1 MLSYQHIYH
10 AGNHAD
16 ILKHIALVSLLSSMN
31 KKEKPY
37 TVFDTHAGSGRYD
50 LSDERA
56 QKTEESTSGISQ
68 LLASLALQKSS
79 ETQAENKTA
88 FQTYISLVKASLADG
103 FYPGSP
109 EIERSL
115 MRKGDCLVL
124 SELHPQEIELLR
136 KNMKL
141 PSTDAFASAF
151 ASASHSACGDTFAS
165 GERGAHHRNE
175 NSPSINIHFRDGF
188 EMLRALTPPQIKR
201 GFVLIDPSYEETS
214 DYTSS
219 ARAVCGVHEKWS
231 AATIALWYPILAH
244 RKNDLQIMRDTIIAS
259 VKTSRNPAEIVDVQL
274 TLPEASAATHS
285 ALHATAATTQK
296 ANASATANTVAQ
308 SPTSA
313 AQKNA
318 HNSRLLGSGMFVVN
332 APWKFTE
339 EMNSAL
345 EIVCDALDMKYAV
358 IEN

>member
-68 LLASLALQKSS
+68 LLASPALPKSDGP
-79 ETQAENKTA
+79 QAENKTA
-88 FQTYISLVKASLADG
+88 FQTYISLVKTSLADG

-136 KNMKL
+136 KNMKKSL
-141 PSTDAFASAF
+141 ASERHPANG
-151 ASASHSACGDTFAS
+151 SHSG
-165 GERGAHHRNE
+165 NE
-175 NSPSINIHFRDGF
+175 PSINIHFRDGF

-214 DYTSS
+214 DYTNS
-219 ARAVCGVHEKWS
+219 ARAVCDVHEKWS

-244 RKNDLQIMRDTIIAS
+244 RKNDLQIMRDTIKAS
-259 VKTSRNPAEIVDVQL
+259 VKTSRSPAEIVDVQL
-274 TLPEASAATHS
+274 TLPEANASTHS
-285 ALHATAATTQK
+285 ALHTPTATAQK
-296 ANASATANTVAQ
+296 ANASAIANESAVAKV
-308 SPTSA
+308 P
-313 AQKNA
+313 
-318 HNSRLLGSGMFVVN
+318 HNGRLLGSGMFVVN

-339 EMNSAL
+339 EMNGAL
-345 EIVCDALDMKYAV
+345 EIVGEALNNFKFS
-358 IEN
+358 INF

>member
-68 LLASLALQKSS
+68 LLASPALPKSGKP
-79 ETQAENKTA
+79 QAENKTA

-136 KNMKL
+136 KNMKS
-141 PSTDAFASAF
+141 PSTDAFASA
-151 ASASHSACGDTFAS
+151 SDFAS
-165 GERGAHHRNE
+165 GARGAHHLNAGL
-175 NSPSINIHFRDGF
+175 PSINIHFRDGF
-188 EMLRALTPPQIKR
+188 EMLPALTPPQIKR

-214 DYTSS
+214 DYTNS
-219 ARAVCGVHEKWS
+219 ARAVCDVHEKWS

-244 RKNDLQIMRDTIIAS
+244 RKNELQIMRDTIKAS
-259 VKTSRNPAEIVDVQL
+259 VKTSRSPAEIADVQF
-274 TLPEASAATHS
+274 TLPDVSEFTHGAPHTS
-285 ALHATAATTQK
+285 TATTQK
-296 ANASATANTVAQ
+296 ANAFATANE
-308 SPTSA
+308 SA
-313 AQKNA
+313 VVKVP
-318 HNSRLLGSGMFVVN
+318 HNGGLLGSGMFVVN

-339 EMNSAL
+339 EMNDAL
-345 EIVCDALDMKYAV
+345 EIVGEVLGMKYAV
-358 IEN
+358 N